1 MKLVALTWES
11 LKVSLPLVQ
20 YGGAAVRNVV
30 LKVADGSNLSNF

>member
-1 MKLVALTWES
+1 MKLVTLTWES
-11 LKVSLPLVQ
+11 LKVSLLLVQ